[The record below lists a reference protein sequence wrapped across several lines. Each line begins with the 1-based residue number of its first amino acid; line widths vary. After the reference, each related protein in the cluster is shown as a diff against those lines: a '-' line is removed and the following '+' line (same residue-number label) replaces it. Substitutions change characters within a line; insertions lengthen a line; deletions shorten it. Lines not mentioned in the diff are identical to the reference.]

1 MSFRRRDDWH
11 CRGQIGLAEAPLAAP
26 GIVLAGDA
34 GCPAM
39 GLATIEQLALVA
51 LHEGLANG

>member
-1 MSFRRRDDWH
+1 MIGTAAGKLGWLRRHWPHR
-11 CRGQIGLAEAPLAAP
+11 AP
-26 GIVLAGDA
+26 IVLAGDA